1 MKDIGIET
9 LTELYPKV
17 NSSYMKDVIDY
28 LSELIDSYVYYDILQ
43 NPPSPYENLKVDIKA
58 LLKEIKI
65 DEEKPFYEFYRDIR
79 KTLSFAHDSVL
90 DIVGGIIPFDKGEI
104 NFSNY
109 HICLPFKF
117 YLDKGENDEIQMYIK
132 EYE

>member
-1 MKDIGIET
+1 MKYKSLILLVIFFIINSSLSLDESQKMKDIGIET

-17 NSSYMKDVIDY
+17 NSSHMKDVIDY

-65 DEEKPFYEFYRDIR
+65 NEEKPFYEFYRDIR
-79 KTLSFAHDSVL
+79 KTLSFSHDSVL
-90 DIVGGIIPFDKGEI
+90 DIAGGIIPPTISKTE
-104 NFSNY
+104 S
-109 HICLPFKF
+109 
-117 YLDKGENDEIQMYIK
+117 
-132 EYE
+132 